1 MSKTFSIATRQYVA
15 LRADFRCEYC
25 KKPEFIS
32 NFSFHVEHIIGRQHN
47 GSDRLENLAYACS
60 YCNWKKGPNISTLLV
75 EDGPILPLF
84 NPRAELWH
92 ENFYILPSGLIC
104 SKTEIGEGTL
114 RLLDFNAV
122 ERILERQI
130 LVELGFYA

>member
-1 MSKTFSIATRQYVA
+1 MSKTFSIATRQFVA

-32 NFSFHVEHIIGRQHN
+32 NFSF
-47 GSDRLENLAYACS
+47 
-60 YCNWKKGPNISTLLV
+60 
-75 EDGPILPLF
+75 
-84 NPRAELWH
+84 
-92 ENFYILPSGLIC
+92 
-104 SKTEIGEGTL
+104 
-114 RLLDFNAV
+114 NAV

>member
-1 MSKTFSIATRQYVA
+1 M
-15 LRADFRCEYC
+15 
-25 KKPEFIS
+25 
-32 NFSFHVEHIIGRQHN
+32 EHIIGRQHN

-75 EDGPILPLF
+75 EDGSIIPLF

-130 LVELGFYA
+130 LVELGFYV